1 MSFYLCTVAYSD
13 KGDWVAEVILQG
25 DESNSHYRE
34 RLTEQLMKGRTD
46 FASEML
52 KRQNS
57 FPRTATLSVGTQT
70 LENSSNTRENESI
83 DASNQINGPVDTA
96 TQSVESCDRVC
107 DITDQINMPTDQH
120 KVSNSE
126 IIRQIRFSF
135 QNDIQKK
142 LEEAT
147 IG

>member
-1 MSFYLCTVAYSD
+1 MYFYFIAHSD

-25 DESNSHYRE
+25 DESTTTSHYRE
-34 RLTEQLMKGRTD
+34 RLTEQLMKSRTD
-46 FASEML
+46 FASEIL
-52 KRQNS
+52 RRQNS
-57 FPRTATLSVGTQT
+57 FPRLSVGTQT

-83 DASNQINGPVDTA
+83 DASNQISDPVDTV
-96 TQSVESCDRVC
+96 TQSTQSPNCAC
-107 DITDQINMPTDQH
+107 GINMPVHADQH

-126 IIRQIRFSF
+126 IIRQIRFSL

>member
-1 MSFYLCTVAYSD
+1 
-13 KGDWVAEVILQG
+13 
-25 DESNSHYRE
+25 
-34 RLTEQLMKGRTD
+34 MKGRTD

-70 LENSSNTRENESI
+70 LENSSNTRENELI
-83 DASNQINGPVDTA
+83 NVSNQINGPVDTA
-96 TQSVESCDRVC
+96 TQSVESCDCVC

-120 KVSNSE
+120 KISNSE
-126 IIRQIRFSF
+126 IIHQIRFSF